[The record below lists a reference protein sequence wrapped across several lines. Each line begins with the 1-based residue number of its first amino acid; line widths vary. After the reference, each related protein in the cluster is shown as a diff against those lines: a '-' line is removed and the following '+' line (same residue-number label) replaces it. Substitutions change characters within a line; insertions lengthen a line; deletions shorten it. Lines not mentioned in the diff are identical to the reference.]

1 AEEAEKLA
9 FTFESS
15 SKDPSPIKIEEIASR
30 DSMFD
35 VVTAGNIV
43 SVRPG
48 SGIISR
54 CPECSR
60 VIQKSNCRVH
70 GRVEGIRDM
79 RIKAVLDDGTGAMSV
94 MFPRELAEI
103 IYGKTLEEAEQLMFS
118 DISKDAVYEDLRRF
132 LTGRYL
138 AVRGNSSNG
147 EYGASFVAENAWVPE
162 DDLAVR
168 VVELL
173 RRLGPDEGEQSSEV
187 SREGISFA

>member
-1 AEEAEKLA
+1 
-9 FTFESS
+9 
-15 SKDPSPIKIEEIASR
+15 
-30 DSMFD
+30 
-35 VVTAGNIV
+35 
-43 SVRPG
+43 
-48 SGIISR
+48 
-54 CPECSR
+54 
-60 VIQKSNCRVH
+60 
-70 GRVEGIRDM
+70 
-79 RIKAVLDDGTGAMSV
+79 
-94 MFPRELAEI
+94 
-103 IYGKTLEEAEQLMFS
+103 MFS